1 MCPDVTK
8 GSVEMARIAMIK
20 AEGEAFYHVVSRIA
34 NKAFLLDNAEKK
46 RVLVNMWYNAGRL
59 ARESIA
65 DTDRL

>member
-1 MCPDVTK
+1 
-8 GSVEMARIAMIK
+8 MIK

-59 ARESIA
+59 ARKSVA
-65 DTDRL
+65 DTDSL